1 MKIVVLNYTG
11 YRSNWGS
18 QATSRGLIQWI
29 SNVLFKGMP
38 SSIEIVPYPPTHW
51 QDILHQKFEGGF
63 LKALYANPSPK
74 YDDLIKL
81 ERLCVKRFGRQL
93 ERVKN
98 ADVVFFQGEGAI
110 GGSRAYKR
118 TQLFGL
124 PFIAKHLYKKRV
136 ISCNQTITFSDDN
149 EELMLKNIY
158 SSFDLNFVRE
168 EESLR
173 ICQRPGWPK
182 FEFMPDAA
190 FFYKGG
196 AGSKFSRQPAS
207 YFCVTGSADL
217 NSYNLPAYARSIDL
231 ISRTYN
237 LEPIFIYSR
246 KSDGMVAKEY
256 ENLIQS
262 HASVISHET
271 NADVDDLIPVLSG
284 SVFVLGGRYHT
295 SITALTLAVPA
306 ILTNSNSH
314 KSIGLAKIFH
324 NDAKLVDH
332 ADQNQIVQSVADIL
346 ADPMRLKSR
355 IIDKLDGLQLPLKT
369 ATDRVR
375 LYLELDGTT
384 SKSSPEESAFP
395 SYSLSNRFR
404 NLGSLKVLI
413 RGINLGIYDRSS
425 IDRK

>member
-1 MKIVVLNYTG
+1 
-11 YRSNWGS
+11 
-18 QATSRGLIQWI
+18 
-29 SNVLFKGMP
+29 
-38 SSIEIVPYPPTHW
+38 
-51 QDILHQKFEGGF
+51 
-63 LKALYANPSPK
+63 
-74 YDDLIKL
+74 
-81 ERLCVKRFGRQL
+81 
-93 ERVKN
+93 
-98 ADVVFFQGEGAI
+98 
-110 GGSRAYKR
+110 
-118 TQLFGL
+118 
-124 PFIAKHLYKKRV
+124 
-136 ISCNQTITFSDDN
+136 
-149 EELMLKNIY
+149 MLKNIY

-190 FFYKGG
+190 FLYKGG

-384 SKSSPEESAFP
+384 SKSYPEESAFP